1 MLILD
6 NLLLSPL
13 MWIFKEINDTV
24 QLEQAGEAESVT
36 RSLSELYMQ
45 LETGNITEAEF
56 EATETVLLDRLD
68 AIRERNEGLV
78 EDGAEADEED
88 EEDEES
94 DEESDEEEDGD
105 GEEEDGEEEE
115 EQEAEAADAA
125 VVSESAVPGRPGEAR
140 S

>member
-88 EEDEES
+88 EES

>member
-24 QLEQAGEAESVT
+24 QKEQAGEAESVT

-56 EATETVLLDRLD
+56 EARETLLLDRLD
-68 AIRERNEGLV
+68 AIHERNEGLA
-78 EDGAEADEED
+78 DDEED
-88 EEDEES
+88 S
-94 DEESDEEEDGD
+94 DGD
-105 GEEEDGEEEE
+105 EEEE
-115 EQEAEAADAA
+115 EEPPVDAE
-125 VVSESAVPGRPGEAR
+125 SGGHGEDR
-140 S
+140 T

>member
-6 NLLLSPL
+6 DLLLSPL

-24 QLEQAGEAESVT
+24 QKEQAGEAESVT

-78 EDGAEADEED
+78 EDAADDEEEGDED
-88 EEDEES
+88 EEDEE
-94 DEESDEEEDGD
+94 EVEEEDD
-105 GEEEDGEEEE
+105 DEDEENEEEDES
-115 EQEAEAADAA
+115 
-125 VVSESAVPGRPGEAR
+125 VVAVPDGEVVDR

>member
-6 NLLLSPL
+6 DLLLSPL

-24 QLEQAGEAESVT
+24 QKEQAGEAESVT

-78 EDGAEADEED
+78 EDAADDEEEGDEDEEKDEEED
-88 EEDEES
+88 EEDEE
-94 DEESDEEEDGD
+94 
-105 GEEEDGEEEE
+105 EEEE
-115 EQEAEAADAA
+115 EEEEDEEDEEEEEEEEEDES
-125 VVSESAVPGRPGEAR
+125 VVAVPDGEVVDR